1 MKTYIFTNA
10 EGKKGSANVQDS
22 VYGVLTELDK
32 QEHLDELRETRR
44 CQSLEASMENGFDI
58 VDDTAD
64 IDVILDKK
72 ERYKALYSAL
82 AKLPAKQRELIQKV
96 FFEGISQTE
105 IASQQGITKM
115 ALHNKLTRI
124 LRNLKKLLQ

>member
-1 MKTYIFTNA
+1 MKTYTFTNA
-10 EGKKGSANVQDS
+10 DGKKQSANVQDS
-22 VYGVLTELDK
+22 IYGVLMELDT
-32 QEHLDELRETRR
+32 QERLDDRRETRR

>member
-1 MKTYIFTNA
+1 
-10 EGKKGSANVQDS
+10 
-22 VYGVLTELDK
+22 
-32 QEHLDELRETRR
+32 
-44 CQSLEASMENGFDI
+44 MENGFDI